1 MGEIKPTEHQSR
13 SPSKRRIASSA
24 VLLISILILVTFLW
38 FYIYAVTPGPSGS
51 HTVRLIIPKGASF
64 QRISKILVE
73 NRLIHEDVRFHIL
86 ARLNGY
92 SSKLRAGE
100 FELQTGRKPLDV
112 LRALMQATSIQHRI
126 TIAEGLNA
134 AEIGTLLAKNNW
146 SSKTEF
152 LSLIED
158 KEFIESL
165 GFVSLNS
172 LEGYLYPDTYYLTR
186 EPSPETAEI
195 IKKMVNRFQQVW
207 QQVATE
213 TDDQHKVVILA
224 SIVEKETADPSE
236 RPRIASVFRNRLK
249 KGMKLQSDPTVI
261 YGIKEFDGNI
271 TKKDL
276 KTKTPYNTYV
286 IKGLPAGPISNPGK
300 DALAAVLDPADE
312 KYLYFVSRNDGTHHF
327 STTLK
332 EHNRAVR
339 KYQRK

>member
-1 MGEIKPTEHQSR
+1 MGDIRPTGQQFK
-13 SPSKRRIASSA
+13 SPSMGRIASSA
-24 VLLISILILVTFLW
+24 VLLLCILIVVTSLW
-38 FYIYAVTPGPSGS
+38 IYLYAVTPGPSGPQ
-51 HTVRLIIPKGASF
+51 TIRLIIPKGASF
-64 QRISKILVE
+64 QHISKILAE
-73 NRLIHEDVRFHIL
+73 NGLIREDVRFHIL

-165 GFVSLNS
+165 GFASLNS